1 MKINR
6 EWYLDKLWACWKGKS
21 IGGTMG
27 APYEASIEM
36 QDISGFNSPKGQP
49 IPNDDLDLQLIWL
62 CAVEERGIQN
72 ITPET
77 LGEYWIS
84 YIPPHWN
91 EYGICKAN
99 MKLGVRPPFSGEY
112 NNEIWK
118 KSNGAWIRTEIWA
131 CLFPG
136 FPQLAVKYAYN
147 DACVDHGVTDG
158 TYAAMFVAAMESSAF
173 LEKDVQKLIET
184 GLSYI
189 PENCRVA
196 QSVRLAQKCY
206 KDGVPFREARAA
218 IVEDSKDLGWFQA
231 PANVAFVILGLLY
244 GEGDYKK
251 SMIYAID
258 CGDDTDCTGA
268 TIGSLMGIMYGGSYV
283 PEDWAEYVGDE
294 ILSVAID
301 LSYLSRPTSCTE
313 LTRRIYELVPSA
325 MKAYGMYTEYTDGP
339 NEWEEVPQPFRF
351 YEPFTPAEE
360 GYKPPL
366 KGIRNAEYDVPSTG
380 LSLNFPDVVYA
391 KVRVEFDKY
400 KIKAG
405 DTITL
410 TFVGKNTM
418 PAPCEVYIH
427 LNLPEGWTADRE
439 EFPLY
444 LHEMRMR
451 LHTTTTVR
459 VTAAENVKAV
469 NTITA
474 TLTSPGRIHS
484 AILPVILCG

>member
-6 EWYLDKLWACWKGKS
+6 EWYLDKLRACWKGKN

-36 QDISGFNSPKGQP
+36 QDISGFNSPKGKP

-77 LGEYWIS
+77 LGEYWLS

-99 MKLGVRPPFSGEY
+99 MKLGIRPPYSGEY

-118 KSNGAWIRTEIWA
+118 RSNGAWIRTEIWA

-136 FPQLAVKYAYN
+136 FPQLAVRYAYN
-147 DACVDHGVTDG
+147 DACVDHGVSEG

-173 LEKDVQKLIET
+173 VESDVRKLIDA

-196 QSVRLAQKCY
+196 RSVRLAVKCY
-206 KDGVPFREARAA
+206 DDGVSFRDAREA
-218 IVEDSKDLGWFQA
+218 IVEDSRDLGWFQA

-251 SMIYAID
+251 SMLYAID

-268 TIGSLMGIMYGGSYV
+268 TIGSLMGIMGGCGAV
-283 PEDWAEYVGDE
+283 PADWAEYVGDE

-313 LTRRIYELVPSA
+313 LTRRVYELVPSVL
-325 MKAYGMYTEYTDGP
+325 KAYGVFTEYTDGP
-339 NEWEEVPQPFRF
+339 NEWEQVPPEFRF
-351 YEPFTPAEE
+351 YDPFTPVEK
-360 GYKPPL
+360 GYNPPP
-366 KGIRNAEYDVPSTG
+366 GVIRNAGYDVPAAG
-380 LSLNFPDVVYA
+380 LSLNFPDVIYA
-391 KVRVEFDKY
+391 KVRVEFDRY

-405 DTITL
+405 DTVTF

-418 PAPCEVYIH
+418 PAPCETYIH
-427 LNLPEGWTADRE
+427 LNLPEGWTADRVD
-439 EFPLY
+439 FPLY
-444 LHEMRMR
+444 LHEMRMK
-451 LHTTTTVR
+451 LQTTTTVT
-459 VTAAENVKAV
+459 VTAAENVQAV

-474 TLTSPGRIHS
+474 TLTAPGRIHC
-484 AILPVILCG
+484 AILPIILCG